1 MEQASVQRYR
11 DQCEPYLIPQVQE
24 IIESLN

>member
-1 MEQASVQRYR
+1 MEQASVLCYN